1 MTDKSFS
8 PTSYLEKNLRLPLDG
23 DVRSLPSKIAK
34 LLRTDK
40 SRLYTVLYRLDVDE
54 IEIQKLYA
62 EATRSEEVDRVASE
76 LAKLILLRL
85 NAKMRTTAA
94 HRARKAKQ
102 ELL

>member
-1 MTDKSFS
+1 MTDKSFFS
-8 PTSYLEKNLRLPLDG
+8 TLYLEKNLGLPLDG
-23 DVRSLPSKIAK
+23 DVRSLQWKIAE

-62 EATRSEEVDRVASE
+62 EATRSEEVDRVADE

-85 NAKMRTTAA
+85 RAKMRTIAA